1 MAKTAKKYTQS
12 TVYEFIPNDNIQIAE
27 IIELSKLIRVG
38 VSGEILDRA
47 SDELKKHFIEV
58 KK

>member
-1 MAKTAKKYTQS
+1 MAKVAKKYTQS
-12 TVYEFIPNDNIQIAE
+12 TVYEFTPNDNIKIAE

-38 VSGEILDRA
+38 VSGEILDKA
-47 SDELKKHFIEV
+47 SDELKKHFVEV

>member
-1 MAKTAKKYTQS
+1 MAKVAKKYTQS
-12 TVYEFIPNDNIQIAE
+12 TVFEFTPNDNIKTAE

-38 VSGEILDRA
+38 VSGDILDKA